1 MTAPNV
7 LLLLD
12 QNILAAIAD
21 CEAEEIDAMDCYT
34 AAREKRG
41 QLEALL
47 ELRRRC
53 GARITGL
60 PSVVS
65 DISGAA

>member
-12 QNILAAIAD
+12 QHILTAIAD
-21 CEAEEIDAMDCYT
+21 CEAEEVDAMDRYT
-34 AAREKRG
+34 DAREKRG

-47 ELRRRC
+47 DLRRRS

-60 PSVVS
+60 PSVVT